1 MNILIIIF
9 SICIFLILHTY
20 VLYPVSI
27 KLLALFY
34 HKNYKTNNDSKSQ
47 ISILISA
54 YNEAMVLEKTILNLF
69 ASDYPADK
77 LEIIVGSDNSTD
89 DTNEILKKIGV
100 MHNNL
105 NYVFFD
111 KRRGKKF
118 VLNDIVKLAKNE
130 ILVFCDSNTIYN
142 KDALKNLVK
151 YYADSRVGGVCGRLK
166 LIEGLDNFET
176 GNQEKKYW
184 DYESWIKNDEG
195 KLGVLI
201 GANGGIYS
209 IKRNLFTPMPENEPV
224 VDDLYLSLK
233 ILEMGK
239 DFVYTTEAEAVETLS
254 LKVKSEFDR
263 KVRIMPSNLETLKC
277 VKSLIFS
284 SRILVSYG
292 LWSHK
297 IIRWFSPILFI
308 LLFILNI
315 FLLQSASIF
324 KILLFMQ
331 LLFYFFAVIGFILN
345 KVNLKIT
352 LFSMTYYFLIT
363 NVALVVGLYKY
374 VIKAHKS
381 IWEPTPRS

>member
-34 HKNYKTNNDSKSQ
+34 HKNYKTNNAFKPQ

-69 ASDYPADK
+69 ASEYPPDK

-142 KDALKNLVK
+142 KDVLK
-151 YYADSRVGGVCGRLK
+151 
-166 LIEGLDNFET
+166 T
-176 GNQEKKYW
+176 W
-184 DYESWIKNDEG
+184 
-195 KLGVLI
+195 
-201 GANGGIYS
+201 
-209 IKRNLFTPMPENEPV
+209 
-224 VDDLYLSLK
+224 
-233 ILEMGK
+233 
-239 DFVYTTEAEAVETLS
+239 
-254 LKVKSEFDR
+254 
-263 KVRIMPSNLETLKC
+263 
-277 VKSLIFS
+277 
-284 SRILVSYG
+284 
-292 LWSHK
+292 
-297 IIRWFSPILFI
+297 
-308 LLFILNI
+308 LNI
-315 FLLQSASIF
+315 TQ
-324 KILLFMQ
+324 
-331 LLFYFFAVIGFILN
+331 
-345 KVNLKIT
+345 
-352 LFSMTYYFLIT
+352 
-363 NVALVVGLYKY
+363 
-374 VIKAHKS
+374 
-381 IWEPTPRS
+381 TPE

>member
-89 DTNEILKKIGV
+89 GTNEILKKIGV
-100 MHNNL
+100 KHKNL
-105 NYVFFD
+105 NYVIFH

-118 VLNDIVKLAKNE
+118 VINDIVKLAKNE

-308 LLFILNI
+308 LLFIMNI

-352 LFSMTYYFLIT
+352 LFSMTYYFFIT

>member
-9 SICIFLILHTY
+9 FFSVLLILHTY

-27 KLLALFY
+27 KFLALFY
-34 HKNYKTNNDSKSQ
+34 HKNYITDNAFKPQ

-69 ASDYPADK
+69 ASEYPPDK

-100 MHNNL
+100 KHKNL
-105 NYVFFD
+105 NYVIFH

-118 VLNDIVKLAKNE
+118 VINDIVKLAKNE
-130 ILVFCDSNTIYN
+130 ILVFCDSNTIYK

-166 LIEGLDNFET
+166 LVESTRNYET

-184 DYESWIKNDEG
+184 HYESWIKNNEG

-209 IKRNLFTPMPENEPV
+209 IKKNLFTTMPEMEPV

-233 ILEMGK
+233 ILEKGK
-239 DFVYTTEAEAVETLS
+239 DFIYTSESEAVETIS
-254 LKVKSEFDR
+254 PKVKSEFDR
-263 KVRIMPSNLETLKC
+263 KVRIMPRNIETLKAL
-277 VKSLIFS
+277 KSLIFS
-284 SRILVSYG
+284 KRFLVSYG

-308 LLFILNI
+308 LLFIMNI

-345 KVNLKIT
+345 RMNLKIT
-352 LFSMTYYFLIT
+352 LFLMIYYFFIT